1 MAKADYELARS
12 VHAFY
17 RFSYFQDSF
26 KANGSSGFSVYSG
39 EAARRLVAGEADNL
53 QIEKRYRHRSGRV
66 VDCEISISLLRD
78 AERRPLYFVVHATDI
93 GQRKETELN
102 LRRAKEAA
110 ETASRMKSEFL
121 ANMSHEIRTPMNGI
135 IGMTDLVLETDLSPE
150 QAEYLQMVK
159 ASADALLTLLND
171 ILDFSKIEAG
181 KLELDN
187 LHFELRKSLSQVVK
201 TLAIKAQHKGLE
213 FIFDVRPEVP
223 TTVFGDPARIRQV
236 LLNLVGN
243 AIKFTERG
251 EVEVTVQAETQGIEG
266 TILRFSVRDSGIG
279 IPSSK
284 QQKIFDAFSQA
295 DSSTTRKYGGTGLGL
310 TISTQL
316 ARLMGGKI
324 GVESEEGQ
332 GSTFYF
338 TIPAG
343 AAGVASPPEPLD
355 VSELVGVPLVVV
367 DDNAANRRIIQ
378 ESVTRWGMR
387 PTVVESAVAAI
398 EVLQQA
404 HASGA
409 QIPLVLTDAHMP
421 EIDGFDFVERIR
433 EDPLLSN
440 VLIVML
446 TSGGERGDAARCQKL
461 GVAGYLSK
469 PFDRLELSEVLLHVL
484 AKKSVAPGESA
495 LVTRH
500 TIFEQHRSLSF
511 LVAED
516 DAVNQRL
523 IIRLLE
529 KRGHGVVLAQNG
541 REVLEALARQSC
553 DLVLMDGQMPV
564 MDGFAATKLIREKEK
579 ASGTHLPIIAL
590 TALAMK
596 GDEERC
602 LACDMDGYVS
612 KPLKIEELF
621 SVIEKVA
628 PGITRK

>member
-1 MAKADYELARS
+1 MSLQIGNEKEVVEVRSSTLVVNTEQATMQGVLNTEQIENLPVNGRNFLDLAQLVPGVQIQDAANYAVGKDGYSSISFGGRFGRTARIEVDGLDVSDEILGSTTINIPASAIQEFQLSQSSLDLSTELTTSGAINVMTRSGSNDLHGEAFDFFRDSSLAAALPAPPGLPEPFQRSQFGGRLGGPVIKNKFFYFLDAERTLQNKQAPVLVAAPFQQYSGSFSSPFHENNLMAKADYELARS

-187 LHFELRKSLSQVVK
+187 LHFELRKSLSQVFK

-310 TISTQL
+310 AIST
-316 ARLMGGKI
+316 
-324 GVESEEGQ
+324 
-332 GSTFYF
+332 
-338 TIPAG
+338 
-343 AAGVASPPEPLD
+343 
-355 VSELVGVPLVVV
+355 
-367 DDNAANRRIIQ
+367 
-378 ESVTRWGMR
+378 
-387 PTVVESAVAAI
+387 
-398 EVLQQA
+398 
-404 HASGA
+404 
-409 QIPLVLTDAHMP
+409 
-421 EIDGFDFVERIR
+421 
-433 EDPLLSN
+433 
-440 VLIVML
+440 
-446 TSGGERGDAARCQKL
+446 
-461 GVAGYLSK
+461 
-469 PFDRLELSEVLLHVL
+469 
-484 AKKSVAPGESA
+484 
-495 LVTRH
+495 
-500 TIFEQHRSLSF
+500 
-511 LVAED
+511 
-516 DAVNQRL
+516 
-523 IIRLLE
+523 
-529 KRGHGVVLAQNG
+529 
-541 REVLEALARQSC
+541 
-553 DLVLMDGQMPV
+553 
-564 MDGFAATKLIREKEK
+564 
-579 ASGTHLPIIAL
+579 
-590 TALAMK
+590 
-596 GDEERC
+596 
-602 LACDMDGYVS
+602 
-612 KPLKIEELF
+612 
-621 SVIEKVA
+621 
-628 PGITRK
+628 